1 MAEIFILLGL
11 IILNGLL
18 VMSEIAL
25 VSARRVRLEQLANKG
40 NANAKAAL
48 ALSENPEV
56 FLSTAQIGITL
67 IAIITGL
74 YSGEKFGK
82 DLKPFVEKFAVLH
95 DYADRI
101 STILVVAIV
110 TFVSIILG
118 ELVPKRIGLLKAEKI
133 AMAAATPMRIFASVT
148 FPIVWLLNLITR
160 AIFKLFKIEAGKDNA
175 VTEDEI
181 KAMIN
186 EGAESGE
193 IEEAEQ
199 EIIERVFHLGDR
211 AITSLMTHRSD
222 IVWID
227 INADM
232 GGLLEKA
239 QPHAHSVYPLCE
251 GLIDNIKGI
260 IQLKDVILANRDT
273 PVRSFLKS
281 ALFVPENMTAYK
293 LLEKFKE
300 SKVHSA
306 FIVDEYGTLQG
317 LITLND
323 ILKAIVGGVS
333 QEDEDE
339 YEIVERADG
348 TYLIDAQFSFYNF
361 LARFDKDEW
370 IDEEEQEFDTLGG
383 FVIDQLQRI
392 PNAGDNFE
400 WRGFT
405 FEIMDMDGA
414 RIDKLLV
421 TLSEDLKVEMEENDQ

>member
-1 MAEIFILLGL
+1 
-11 IILNGLL
+11 
-18 VMSEIAL
+18 MSEIAL
-25 VSARRVRLEQLANKG
+25 VSARKTRLEQMANKG
-40 NANAKAAL
+40 NNNAKTAL
-48 ALSENPEV
+48 ELSENPDI

-82 DLKPFVEKFAVLH
+82 DLEPVFRDINIQWVQNHAPQ
-95 DYADRI
+95 I
-101 STILVVAIV
+101 STIVVVAIV

-133 AMAAATPMRIFASVT
+133 ATVVAKPMYVFAKLT
-148 FPIVWLLNLITR
+148 YPLVWLLNLTTR
-160 AIFKLFKIEAGKDNA
+160 GIFTLFNIRPGKEST

-181 KAMIN
+181 KAMIS
-186 EGAESGE
+186 EGTESGE

-227 INADM
+227 ITDNM
-232 GGLLEKA
+232 GGLLHKA
-239 QPHAHSVYPLCE
+239 QPHPHSVYPLCE
-251 GLIDNIKGI
+251 GNIDNIKGV

-281 ALFVPENMTAYK
+281 ALFVPENITAYQVM
-293 LLEKFKE
+293 EKFKE

-323 ILKAIVGGVS
+323 ILKAIVGDVPQDS
-333 QEDEDE
+333 DDE
-339 YEIVERADG
+339 YEIVERPDG
-348 TYLIDAQFSFYNF
+348 TFLVDAQLPFYNF
-361 LARFDKDEW
+361 LSRFDKGEW
-370 IDEEEQEFDTLGG
+370 LDEEEQEFDTLGG
-383 FVIDQLQRI
+383 FVIDQLRRI
-392 PNAGDNFE
+392 PVTGDSFE
-400 WRGFT
+400 WRGFS
-405 FEIMDMDGA
+405 FEIIDMDGA

-421 TLSEDLKVEMEENDQ
+421 TLSEELKIEMNVEE